1 MYKGINTP
9 KRYIYLNTYAF
20 LLLFAAISIGC
31 LPLYKFGTWF
41 VVIQIIAALSFLS
54 YAIKIF
60 KTFKAKKKRYAKLM
74 DINSTKLN
82 PDSFYEYM
90 QAPCGRLL
98 VKVVLTDLEKKEAYR
113 ELKKLKAPLK
123 QRLHDACIPK
133 KTVIYTAKTLE
144 QTNP

>member
-41 VVIQIIAALSFLS
+41 VVIQIIAALIFLS

-74 DINSTKLN
+74 DTNSTKLN
-82 PDSFYEYM
+82 PDSFYEYIA
-90 QAPCGRLL
+90 APSAHGDCKFPLPAAEPSEYQH
-98 VKVVLTDLEKKEAYR
+98 KI
-113 ELKKLKAPLK
+113 LKA
-123 QRLHDACIPK
+123 QHGIPDSK
-133 KTVIYTAKTLE
+133 LVPAFARFYK
-144 QTNP
+144 

>member
-1 MYKGINTP
+1 ME
-9 KRYIYLNTYAF
+9 
-20 LLLFAAISIGC
+20 IGNIMA
-31 LPLYKFGTWF
+31 LPVVDHIIFGHDKYF
-41 VVIQIIAALSFLS
+41 
-54 YAIKIF
+54 
-60 KTFKAKKKRYAKLM
+60 
-74 DINSTKLN
+74 
-82 PDSFYEYM
+82 SFYEYM